1 MFLLLCSWRVEGIC
15 YWSTWRMSNLNSWSA
30 LSSEL
35 QTRCRIPSVVWPTRL
50 ILCKIPSKMYE
61 FIHAETAW
69 TNTQVHVW
77 LVVEKPHKKKYLVVR
92 RCTLMLLSNLLLKS
106 ILYFWEQVVEAMRQT
121 VTNMLGTLPPQFFDV
136 RVSTVCEQHHVF
148 CRHLYGCMCFW
159 VFFVENFCLWKDF
172 IVRLQLQLHYADFWI
187 FRWNCRFVFRW
198 VFCLN
203 FQVWTSVVWWIYE
216 GGLKSFLFY
225 YRLQRTWL
233 SLCIVLW
240 WRAICSEMLNTVL
253 SYNKAWPRQLFQTAT
268 TFQWASS
275 SKSRWHI
282 NEQACYWISLVLDV
296 VICLCLCHT
305 CSWLEFQVGGN
316 VKELCLFCWW
326 ELGFLPADWVHICSW
341 SAKDKSEWGGIEMA

>member
-1 MFLLLCSWRVEGIC
+1 MFLRAGGGGDASDCDKYAWHTS
-15 YWSTWRMSNLNSWSA
+15 STVFWCPSFYCMWTA
-30 LSSEL
+30 PCVLSSSVWMYVFLSSFCREFLFVKTFHCQVAAATTLCWIFNIQVKL
-35 QTRCRIPSVVWPTRL
+35 QICVS
-50 ILCKIPSKMYE
+50 MG
-61 FIHAETAW
+61 F
-69 TNTQVHVW
+69 
-77 LVVEKPHKKKYLVVR
+77 
-92 RCTLMLLSNLLLKS
+92 LLK
-106 ILYFWEQVVEAMRQT
+106 
-121 VTNMLGTLPPQFFDV
+121 
-136 RVSTVCEQHHVF
+136 
-148 CRHLYGCMCFW
+148 
-159 VFFVENFCLWKDF
+159 
-172 IVRLQLQLHYADFWI
+172 
-187 FRWNCRFVFRW
+187 
-198 VFCLN
+198 
-203 FQVWTSVVWWIYE
+203 FQVWTSVVSWIYE
-216 GGLKSFLFY
+216 GGLESFLFY

-233 SLCIVLW
+233 SWCIVLW